1 MVVLEVFME
10 WYEAARG
17 QTRTTETVVFVT
29 QLWKMY
35 RVEEIMERNGR
46 NREKKSKVIISSIST
61 KRGSVGMCRHC
72 QVPTLKSSGSGCNH
86 WGKSTFFS

>member
-29 QLWKMY
+29 SLWKMC
-35 RVEEIMERNGR
+35 RGEEIINNG
-46 NREKKSKVIISSIST
+46 KKWQKPRQ
-61 KRGSVGMCRHC
+61 KRA
-72 QVPTLKSSGSGCNH
+72 KSQ
-86 WGKSTFFS
+86 